1 MARPWLDSDRGDQI
15 FLFPVDSRDLLPKN
29 HLVWGVMK
37 VVDEFDLSQFE
48 AVYHAGGVGRPP
60 YSPRLMVALIVYCY
74 LKGPRRVSKWI
85 SAGERQGADALGGV
99 LARPLRSS
107 QVGMPWF
114 WTLEVRETACRA
126 SAWENVRAGQAADP
140 GLWHPPW

>member
-74 LKGPRRVSKWI
+74 LKDDMHRQQAVRHLCV
-85 SAGERQGADALGGV
+85 ERHSG
-99 LARPLRSS
+99 SS
-107 QVGMPWF
+107 D
-114 WTLEVRETACRA
+114 
-126 SAWENVRAGQAADP
+126 S
-140 GLWHPPW
+140 

>member
-74 LKGPRRVSKWI
+74 LKGLRS
-85 SAGERQGADALGGV
+85 ERQIAVACYDDIGCRVASGV
-99 LARPLRSS
+99 AKIDDEQS
-107 QVGMPWF
+107 QV
-114 WTLEVRETACRA
+114 
-126 SAWENVRAGQAADP
+126 SQADP
-140 GLWHPPW
+140 HQPRAPHDQDGHRRQEHCRP

>member
-1 MARPWLDSDRGDQI
+1 MIESGMARPWLDSDRGDQI

-74 LKGPRRVSKWI
+74 LKGLRS
-85 SAGERQGADALGGV
+85 ERQIAAACYDDIGCRVITGNRYPDHSVVKKFFIRHEPALQR
-99 LARPLRSS
+99 LLIDTLRI
-107 QVGMPWF
+107 GHA
-114 WTLEVRETACRA
+114 E
-126 SAWENVRAGQAADP
+126 
-140 GLWHPPW
+140 GLIA

>member
-1 MARPWLDSDRGDQI
+1 MFLDLSPGDLIESGMARPWLDSDRGDQR
-15 FLFPVDSRDLLPKN
+15 FLFPVDPRDLLPKN

-74 LKGPRRVSKWI
+74 LKGLRS
-85 SAGERQGADALGGV
+85 ERQIAAACYGV
-99 LARPLRSS
+99 HLSGKRGFVLKPHE
-107 QVGMPWF
+107 P
-114 WTLEVRETACRA
+114 
-126 SAWENVRAGQAADP
+126 
-140 GLWHPPW
+140 